1 MAQPKRAVRPTVK
14 RRRSDPDPL
23 QMRVLWEVT
32 RHPGWDVEN
41 VADALG
47 ASLSDIA
54 DAVDAL
60 LRAGM
65 LRERPSA

>member
-1 MAQPKRAVRPTVK
+1 MAPSKHATALKPKRS
-14 RRRSDPDPL
+14 RSEPDPL

-32 RHPGWDVEN
+32 RHPGWDIEH

-47 ASLSDIA
+47 ASLSDVA
-54 DAVDAL
+54 HAVDAL

-65 LRERPSA
+65 LRERPSS

>member
-1 MAQPKRAVRPTVK
+1 MPPSKQATALKF
-14 RRRSDPDPL
+14 RRSRTDPDPL

-32 RHPGWDVEN
+32 RHPGWDIEN
-41 VADALG
+41 LANALD

-54 DAVDAL
+54 HAVDAL

-65 LRERPSA
+65 LKERPSS

>member
-1 MAQPKRAVRPTVK
+1 MPPSKQATALKS
-14 RRRSDPDPL
+14 RRSRADPDPL

-32 RHPGWDVEN
+32 RHPGWDVEDL
-41 VADALG
+41 ADALG

-54 DAVDAL
+54 HAVDAL

-65 LRERPSA
+65 LKERPSA